1 MTVTESKKKTLLGV
15 LISLSVCH
23 CCNDALQAVVASL
36 YPILKDDLLLDFTQ
50 IGIITLFY
58 QLSASV
64 LQPIVGM
71 YLDKKPNPYF
81 IPLASLFTFTGLA
94 FLAYAGSFTTVM
106 LSVMLIGIGSSI
118 IHPEASRLTS
128 LASGGRKGL
137 AQSIFQIG
145 GNLGGSIGPL
155 LAALFIAPYG
165 RENTTL
171 VALLA
176 FVGLF
181 VSLRIVRWY
190 KQMLAANKVEYK
202 KHVVVRKGDP
212 DWIDR
217 PYSDKRTYFYIG
229 VLLVLIFSKYVYV
242 SSITNYYTFYTI
254 DKFGLS
260 VEQSQYMLFAFVFA
274 TALGTLIGGALGD
287 KIGRKYIIWLSI
299 LGATP
304 FALAL
309 PYLNLT
315 WSVISVFGA
324 GFMLSSAFPA
334 IVIFAQE
341 LLPNRVGTVSGLFFG
356 FAFGIGGI
364 AAALWGF
371 YAESYGVDMLINQ
384 SAYVL
389 LLGIVAALLPKYKT
403 TNK

>member
-1 MTVTESKKKTLLGV
+1 MDRNKTLLGI

-36 YPILKDDLLLDFTQ
+36 YPILKEDLLLDFTQ
-50 IGIITLFY
+50 IGVITLFY
-58 QLSASV
+58 QISASV
-64 LQPIVGM
+64 LQPVVGM
-71 YLDKKPNPYF
+71 YLDKRPNPYF
-81 IPLASLFTFTGLA
+81 IPLASIFTFTGLTS
-94 FLAYAGSFTTVM
+94 LAYAGSFIMVI
-106 LSVMLIGIGSSI
+106 LSVMLIGVGSSI

-137 AQSIFQIG
+137 SQSIFQIG
-145 GNLGGSIGPL
+145 GNLGSSIGPL
-155 LAALFIAPYG
+155 LEAFVIAPYG
-165 RENTTL
+165 RENTIL

-176 FVGLF
+176 FIGMF
-181 VSLRIVRWY
+181 ASFRIVRWY
-190 KQMLAANKVEYK
+190 KRLIAEQKPKEK
-202 KHVVVRKGDP
+202 KHIVVKRGDP
-212 DWIDR
+212 EWIPR

-254 DKFGLS
+254 NKFGLS

-274 TALGTLIGGALGD
+274 TALGTLAGGALGD

-299 LGATP
+299 LGAAP

-309 PYLNLT
+309 PYLNLM
-315 WSVISVFGA
+315 WSVVAVFGA
-324 GFMLSSAFPA
+324 GFMISSAFPA
-334 IVIFAQE
+334 IVVLAQE

-364 AAALWGF
+364 AAAAWGY
-371 YAESYGVDMLINQ
+371 YAEIYGVDMLINQ

-389 LLGIVAALLPKYKT
+389 LLGIVAILLPKYKT
-403 TNK
+403 KR